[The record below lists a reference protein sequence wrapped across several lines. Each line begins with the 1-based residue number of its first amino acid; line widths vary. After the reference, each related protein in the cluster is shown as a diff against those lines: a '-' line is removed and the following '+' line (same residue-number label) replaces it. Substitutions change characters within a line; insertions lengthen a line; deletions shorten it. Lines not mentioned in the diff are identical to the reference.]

1 MRIRHHVNPLSR
13 HFLQPI
19 DLPDWRLIYHQ
30 VEQPLHLDIGC
41 AKGHFLLRM
50 AAQAPHWNFLGLE
63 IRQPLVQQANV
74 LRMNHRLTNVYFL
87 LAQANAHLASILASF
102 PTNVLRRVT
111 IQFPD
116 PWFKRKQRK
125 RRLVQPDLVAVIA
138 DYLQP
143 GGEVFLQSDVRE
155 VALEMYHHFLHHP
168 QFVSCGELLAANPFG
183 IPTEREQSVIQR
195 GLPVYRFLLQRRA
208 NG

>member
-1 MRIRHHVNPLSR
+1 MRVRHHVNPLSR

-87 LAQANAHLASILASF
+87 MAQANAHLASILASF

>member
-1 MRIRHHVNPLSR
+1 MRVRHHVNPLSR

-87 LAQANAHLASILASF
+87 MAQANAHLASILASF

-168 QFVSCGELLAANPFG
+168 HFVSCGELLAANPFG

-195 GLPVYRFLLQRRA
+195 GLPVYRFLLRRRA

>member
-1 MRIRHHVNPLSR
+1 MRIRHHVNPLSQR
-13 HFLQPI
+13 FWQPL

-195 GLPVYRFLLQRRA
+195 GLPVYRFLLRRRA

>member
-1 MRIRHHVNPLSR
+1 MRVRHHVNPLSR

-74 LRMNHRLTNVYFL
+74 LRMNHQLTNVYFL
-87 LAQANAHLASILASF
+87 MAQANAHLASILASF

-195 GLPVYRFLLQRRA
+195 GLPVYRFLLRRRA

>member
-1 MRIRHHVNPLSR
+1 MRVRHHVNPLSR

-87 LAQANAHLASILASF
+87 MAQANAHLASILASF

-195 GLPVYRFLLQRRA
+195 GLPVYRFLLRRRA

>member
-1 MRIRHHVNPLSR
+1 
-13 HFLQPI
+13 
-19 DLPDWRLIYHQ
+19 
-30 VEQPLHLDIGC
+30 
-41 AKGHFLLRM
+41 M

-87 LAQANAHLASILASF
+87 MAQANAHLASILASF

-195 GLPVYRFLLQRRA
+195 GLPVYRFLLRRRA

>member
-1 MRIRHHVNPLSR
+1 MRVRHHVNPLSR

-195 GLPVYRFLLQRRA
+195 GLPVYRFLLRRRA

>member
-1 MRIRHHVNPLSR
+1 MRVRHHVNPLSR

-41 AKGHFLLRM
+41 AKGHFLLHM

-87 LAQANAHLASILASF
+87 MAQANAHLASILASF

-195 GLPVYRFLLQRRA
+195 GLPVYRFLLRRRA